1 MTNSTCKSP
10 VGARNPSVNKAWRRT
25 VTGERFAAVARAF
38 SAPLLAVALLVV
50 GVRSATAQST
60 AAQTATAQS
69 VSPELIAAF
78 RQACAERSAEA
89 EKSDT
94 MTVVG
99 KDGWLFL
106 GKELRHLAAG
116 KFWGPEAVKVS
127 RAAKPDQAD
136 PLPAILDFQAQ
147 LKKVGV
153 ELVLVPVP
161 PKAVIYPDKICDA
174 ITVGTAQ
181 PPRLD
186 AELQQF
192 YKLLAAE
199 GLTVIDLT
207 TEFLARRM
215 EEEQPLYCL
224 QDSHWSGVAC
234 VVAAQRIAMTVAQP
248 DWLARFQ
255 KREIGTETRSIE
267 IAGDLWQALA
277 GAKAPAERV
286 ELRFVGSPS
295 STMPIEPQRSSPVV
309 LLGDSHNLVF
319 HAGGDMHAK
328 GAGLADQLAQQWG
341 LPVDLIGVR
350 GSGATPARI
359 NLLRQARANPTYL
372 PEKKLLIWCFAAR
385 EFTEAA
391 GWQKVPV
398 VK

>member
-1 MTNSTCKSP
+1 
-10 VGARNPSVNKAWRRT
+10 VNRVHRPRACRR
-25 VTGERFAAVARAF
+25 VFSAAEVARLVVSLA
-38 SAPLLAVALLVV
+38 SALLAAALLTT
-50 GVRSATAQST
+50 SAW
-60 AAQTATAQS
+60 AAGPQPA
-69 VSPELIAAF
+69 SPELIATF
-78 RQACAERSAEA
+78 RQTCADRAAEA
-89 EKSDT
+89 DKADT

-116 KFWGPEAVKVS
+116 EFWGPQAAKVS

-136 PLPAILDFQAQ
+136 PLPAILDFQSQ
-147 LKKVGV
+147 LKRSGI

-174 ITVGTAQ
+174 IVVGDLP

-186 AELQQF
+186 VDLQQF

-199 GLTVIDLT
+199 GLTVVDLT
-207 TEFLARRM
+207 DEFLARRTPD
-215 EEEQPLYCL
+215 ESPLYCL
-224 QDSHWSGVAC
+224 QDSHWSGRAC
-234 VVAAQRIAMTVAQP
+234 ILAAERIALTVGNPA
-248 DWLARFQ
+248 WLADV
-255 KREIGTETRSIE
+255 KKKEISTETKSIE

-277 GAKAPAERV
+277 APKPPAESVR
-286 ELRFVGSPS
+286 LRFVGSPTATTLVES
-295 STMPIEPQRSSPVV
+295 ERTSPAV

-328 GAGLADQLAQQWG
+328 GAGLADQLAEQWG
-341 LPVDLIGVR
+341 LAVDLIGVR

-359 NLLRQARANPTYL
+359 NLLRQARANPRYL
-372 PEKKLLIWCFAAR
+372 SEKKLIIWCFAAR